1 MCEATGWHR
10 TGDYEQELMIFTR
23 QRRVQSDAESLFTVF
38 RHPRCK
44 RGPCSLGGSVLLIRD
59 FERVLPNRRTVS
71 VQYCMSELC
80 FNVFNLGLITFKR
93 ESVVNREVN
102 DKCVLFFFLPFL
114 TRFIRELE
122 KGVWN
127 WRDLFFSLRVACE
140 KKSLFFAFSKRA
152 KASARW

>member
-1 MCEATGWHR
+1 
-10 TGDYEQELMIFTR
+10 MIFTR

-44 RGPCSLGGSVLLIRD
+44 RGPCSFGGSVLLIRD

-102 DKCVLFFFLPFL
+102 DKCVLFFF
-114 TRFIRELE
+114 
-122 KGVWN
+122 
-127 WRDLFFSLRVACE
+127 SL
-140 KKSLFFAFSKRA
+140 S
-152 KASARW
+152 

>member
-1 MCEATGWHR
+1 
-10 TGDYEQELMIFTR
+10 MIFTR

-44 RGPCSLGGSVLLIRD
+44 RGPCSLGGRVLLIRD

-102 DKCVLFFFLPFL
+102 DKCVLFFFSLSRRDL
-114 TRFIRELE
+114 L
-122 KGVWN
+122 GN
-127 WRDLFFSLRVACE
+127 WRKVCEIEEIYFFR
-140 KKSLFFAFSKRA
+140 
-152 KASARW
+152 